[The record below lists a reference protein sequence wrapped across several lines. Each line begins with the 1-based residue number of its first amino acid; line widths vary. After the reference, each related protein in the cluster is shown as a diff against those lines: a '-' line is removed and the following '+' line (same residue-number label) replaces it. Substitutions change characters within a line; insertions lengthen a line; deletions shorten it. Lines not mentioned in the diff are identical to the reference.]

1 MNRGINHIGL
11 TVPSIEKA
19 TAFFK
24 QGLDGK
30 IAYDSQT
37 KNDEPRGGEYVE
49 HILGL
54 EKGTSII
61 HKRMMVFGCGPNIEM
76 FEFQHAQQ
84 HVKQAG
90 GEPLSEPHSNT
101 KYENTEN
108 NKTVYIRAPWGSLI
122 ELQTVPNGFYY
133 PKDSEAKVF
142 IPKSNDE

>member
-1 MNRGINHIGL
+1 MLWHFTHI
-11 TVPSIEKA
+11 SFYIE
-19 TAFFK
+19 
-24 QGLDGK
+24 
-30 IAYDSQT
+30 S
-37 KNDEPRGGEYVE
+37 DEFE
-49 HILGL
+49 HVL
-54 EKGTSII
+54 E
-61 HKRMMVFGCGPNIEM
+61 R
-76 FEFQHAQQ
+76 
-84 HVKQAG
+84 VKQAG